1 MKDESNIEISKEVYE
16 KFQQAL
22 EDMNTGFLSAND
34 FINHQIRNLL
44 EKHRDFSKRNTA
56 KNER

>member
-22 EDMNTGFLSAND
+22 KDMNTGFLSAND

-44 EKHRDFSKRNTA
+44 EKHEGFLKEKHSQK
-56 KNER
+56 